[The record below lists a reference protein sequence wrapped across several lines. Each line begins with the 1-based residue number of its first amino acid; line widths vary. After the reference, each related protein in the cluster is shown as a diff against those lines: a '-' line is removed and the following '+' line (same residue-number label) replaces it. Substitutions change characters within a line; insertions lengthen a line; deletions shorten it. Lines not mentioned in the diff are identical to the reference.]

1 MFDENWPALEAFL
14 AVGTQWRFL
23 SLGGGMGQSIAREA
37 GIDYTAADVAW
48 RRLGLDVDADT
59 FAGVQI
65 MERAVIEAGSRG

>member
-1 MFDENWPALEAFL
+1 
-14 AVGTQWRFL
+14 
-23 SLGGGMGQSIAREA
+23 MGQSIAREA

-65 MERAVIEAGSRG
+65 MERAVIEAGIRV